1 LDELQALKYRA
12 YMHTVA
18 LCAIA
23 LVFMADVKIEQRK
36 HHAAMLEVKKQL
48 NIPKLPDLSLANVK
62 ELTKSVFPLPQLS
75 KEEAV
80 EKVIRTLWK
89 RSKSTESKHRK
100 NSS

>member
-1 LDELQALKYRA
+1 
-12 YMHTVA
+12 MHTAA

-23 LVFMADVKIEQRK
+23 LVFMAEVKIEQKK
-36 HHAAMLEVKKQL
+36 HYAPPLEVKEQL

-62 ELTKSVFPLPQLS
+62 ELMKAVFPLPQLS

-80 EKVIRTLWK
+80 EKIIQTLWK
-89 RSKSTESKHRK
+89 RAKSTESKRRK